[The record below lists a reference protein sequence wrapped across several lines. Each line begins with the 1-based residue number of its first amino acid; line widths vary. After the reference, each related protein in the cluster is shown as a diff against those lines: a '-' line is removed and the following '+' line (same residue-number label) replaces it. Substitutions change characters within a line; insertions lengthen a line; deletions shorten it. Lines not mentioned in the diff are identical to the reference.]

1 MTMKCDD
8 TGEFIEARHAGALD
22 EHEARQL
29 EAHLA
34 ACDDCRA
41 AAAAAAALRV
51 LREQPTAEPP
61 AGLLERVA
69 RRSELAGDRRERR
82 SRFWFGAGVGAA
94 LAASVMMAF
103 VATGVFELASQP
115 SAAPPAFQVALG
127 EPRNVNIA
135 IEMERDL
142 PDAEI
147 TVALTGGIE
156 IDGYAGRRELTWTTS
171 LEAGVNK
178 LTLPIVAVDPKGGR
192 VLVRVGHGD
201 KERRFAMDVEM
212 ES

>member
-1 MTMKCDD
+1 MKCED
-8 TGEFIEARHAGALD
+8 TGELIEAKRAGTLD

-29 EAHLA
+29 ETHLA
-34 ACDDCRA
+34 SCGDCRA
-41 AAAAAAALRV
+41 AADAAAALGM

-61 AGLLERVA
+61 AGLLERVV
-69 RRSELAGDRRERR
+69 RRSALAGDAQPPR
-82 SRFWFGAGVGAA
+82 SRFWLGAGVGAA
-94 LAASVMMAF
+94 LAASVMFAF
-103 VATGVFELASQP
+103 VASGVFESISQP

-142 PDAEI
+142 PDAVI
-147 TVALTGGIE
+147 TVALAGGIE
-156 IDGYAGRRELTWTTS
+156 IDGYAGRRELTWTTN

-178 LTLPIVAVDPKGGR
+178 LTLPIVAVDRTGGR
-192 VLVRVGHGD
+192 LLVRVGHGD